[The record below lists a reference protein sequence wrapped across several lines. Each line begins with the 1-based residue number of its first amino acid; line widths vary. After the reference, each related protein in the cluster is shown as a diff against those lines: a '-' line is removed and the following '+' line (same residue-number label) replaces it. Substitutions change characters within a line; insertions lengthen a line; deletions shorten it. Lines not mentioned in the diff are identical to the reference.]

1 MIPNL
6 TPSVCILPRLEG
18 RGGPASFHARITT
31 GLVAHQVNVHHN
43 PYQED
48 THTILVIGGTR
59 QLWALWQA
67 RRRGV
72 RIIQRLDGINWLHRL
87 RYTGIR
93 HFVRSEVNN
102 LIISFIRRFLA
113 DEIVYQ
119 SLFVQDWWNRV
130 YGKVPGNSH
139 IIYNAVDL
147 GMYHPGGLQERP
159 SDHVRILVV
168 EGHLGDAQQVGLE
181 NAIHLS
187 ELLPQALSTRIELMI
202 AADVPMSLRKKW
214 DSQSSAWI
222 TWKGIIRREEIP
234 FLDRSAHL
242 LFSAEVNAPCPNS
255 VIEAMA
261 CGLPVIGFSIGS
273 LPELVQR
280 DAGRLVPYGGDPWKL
295 QAPNLPALVTV
306 IQEILADQDH
316 FRMSARELAVGMFN
330 VEKMVDSY
338 IRILMN

>member
-1 MIPNL
+1 MISNPN
-6 TPSVCILPRLEG
+6 PSVCILPRLEG
-18 RGGPASFHARITT
+18 HGGPASFYARITA
-31 GLVAHQVNVHHN
+31 GLAAHQVNVHHN

-48 THTILVIGGTR
+48 TNAILVIGGTR
-59 QLWALWQA
+59 QLQALWRA

-72 RIIQRLDGINWLHRL
+72 QIIQRLDGINWLHRL

-102 LIISFIRRFLA
+102 LVISFIRHFLA

-119 SLFVQDWWNRV
+119 SLFIQEWWNKV
-130 YGKVPGNSH
+130 YGGVPGNSH
-139 IIYNAVDL
+139 VIYNAVNLDT
-147 GMYHPGGLQERP
+147 YNPGGPQERP

-168 EGHLGDAQQVGLE
+168 EGHLGDAQQVALE
-181 NAIHLS
+181 NTIHLT

-202 AADVPMSLRKKW
+202 AADVPVSLRKKW
-214 DSQSSAWI
+214 DSQSSAWT
-222 TWKGIIRREEIP
+222 TWKGIIKREEIP

-295 QAPNLPALVTV
+295 QAPNLLALVPV
-306 IQEILADQDH
+306 IQEILANQDH
-316 FRMSARELAVGMFN
+316 FRLSAREWAVEKFN
-330 VEKMVDSY
+330 VEKMVESY
-338 IRILMN
+338 IRVLIN